1 MDIFGY
7 SERGIVNALF
17 YEMGRHKEHEAILQ
31 GFIKLAKFPFCNEGP
46 IKGQKYIII
55 IEQSFSDF
63 GDADAI
69 VLIENNQNKKCMIFI
84 EAKVKT
90 SSKGKWEISREY
102 NKFQKG
108 LKTKV
113 SSSNLFTQLYHKSR
127 LIQALKTKTSIE
139 SLTDKGVNFPNWS
152 TKKTRKIGNNPV
164 VKESIKI
171 IRPYIENVYYLAIVP
186 GAPKDTEESIKNFK
200 DEEQI
205 TKADKCE
212 TTNYGYLTWEDIK
225 NYCNDKKLEGIIKV
239 FKYNDG
245 QIH

>member
-1 MDIFGY
+1 MEIFGY

-17 YEMGRHKEHEAILQ
+17 YEMGRHKEQEAILQ

-102 NKFQKG
+102 NKF
-108 LKTKV
+108 
-113 SSSNLFTQLYHKSR
+113 
-127 LIQALKTKTSIE
+127 
-139 SLTDKGVNFPNWS
+139 
-152 TKKTRKIGNNPV
+152 KK
-164 VKESIKI
+164 
-171 IRPYIENVYYLAIVP
+171 
-186 GAPKDTEESIKNFK
+186 
-200 DEEQI
+200 
-205 TKADKCE
+205 
-212 TTNYGYLTWEDIK
+212 
-225 NYCNDKKLEGIIKV
+225 
-239 FKYNDG
+239 
-245 QIH
+245 